1 MHSGPETFISP
12 GGLPVNEKHQKRVCV
27 CVSMCVLLHARLY
40 QGYLTC
46 ADARCAV
53 IAGDVSQ
60 LSTTSLCAFPTHCVV
75 LCVSCRVFC
84 VFCVYHTEL
93 WIALKWQNL

>member
-1 MHSGPETFISP
+1 
-12 GGLPVNEKHQKRVCV
+12 
-27 CVSMCVLLHARLY
+27 MCVLFNARLY

-53 IAGDVSQ
+53 IAGDVPQ
-60 LSTTSLCAFPTHCVV
+60 LSATSLCAFPTHCVV
-75 LCVSCRVFC
+75 LCVSCRVLCRVCFLC
-84 VFCVYHTEL
+84 VHHTEL